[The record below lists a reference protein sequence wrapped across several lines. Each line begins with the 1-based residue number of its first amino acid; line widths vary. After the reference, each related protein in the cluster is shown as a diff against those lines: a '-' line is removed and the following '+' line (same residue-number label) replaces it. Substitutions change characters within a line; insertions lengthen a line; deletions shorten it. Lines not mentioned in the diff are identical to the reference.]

1 MRNYAQTCLAVLSG
15 CVSQLL
21 GVLRNPGGEKTIAN
35 ILCLLYV
42 ELRGDLKSAQFP
54 KVFVGAAGNL

>member
-35 ILCLLYV
+35 ILCLLYI
-42 ELRGDLKSAQFP
+42 ELGGLEICTVP
-54 KVFVGAAGNL
+54 